1 MFIYSV
7 YYYDDTYERMEND
20 KGLVSAVSFEDAT
33 DKIVNKLYDNV
44 ASVAIHS
51 LETSYDGYA
60 TLDDIEDFLNSV
72 EIDIKEKDTSNIFN

>member
-7 YYYDDTYERMEND
+7 YYYNDVDGEMEND

-33 DKIVNKLYDNV
+33 YKVVNKLYDNV

-60 TLDDIEDFLNSV
+60 TFDDIEDFLNSI
-72 EIDIKEKDTSNIFN
+72 EIDINEKDT